1 MAKLY
6 RREFLIVNFYPFI
19 LYVIN
24 SFVVLLSLPV
34 INFCVI
40 PIFPKLTIR
49 ARIGVGVALYCIGN
63 ITVVIIHAAALTTGE
78 ENVKKVEFWC
88 LLLPTAVFAVAEVL
102 TVVSSKTLSLT
113 LSFLSCVSHEL
124 IKQIFSSPCSAGVY
138 IRTVS

>member
-1 MAKLY
+1 MAKFDQ
-6 RREFLIVNFYPFI
+6 RKFFVVNFYPFI

-24 SFVVLLSLPV
+24 SFIILLSLPV

-78 ENVKKVEFWC
+78 ENVKKPQLWC
-88 LLLPTAVFAVAEVL
+88 LLVPIAILAVAEVF
-102 TVVSSKTLSLT
+102 TMVSGETCTLLWYNTEHIAIQPSYVSLYT
-113 LSFLSCVSHEL
+113 PDMHVIVPFPL
-124 IKQIFSSPCSAGVY
+124 
-138 IRTVS
+138 